1 MSEFRNMHKK
11 WHEPVLYRDNIKE
24 CVKDLKAGDF
34 IKVPTGKT
42 NKSDKAGSCTNLAK
56 VKAEVIGIT
65 DRLIIV
71 RLPNGLLDSI
81 TIKEYAIERIKNEL
95 CKRKQIN

>member
-1 MSEFRNMHKK
+1 MRKRNK
-11 WHEPVLYRDNIKE
+11 PALNTDNIKDSIE
-24 CVKDLKAGDF
+24 GLSVGDF
-34 IKVPTGKT
+34 IKIPTGKT

-71 RLPNGLLDSI
+71 RLPNGILDSI
-81 TIKEYAIERIKNEL
+81 TIKEYAIERI
-95 CKRKQIN
+95 RV

>member
-1 MSEFRNMHKK
+1 MCVNKIEGKRQFPR
-11 WHEPVLYRDNIKE
+11 WHEPIFYRNNIKE
-24 CVKDLKAGDF
+24 CVKDLKVGDF

-71 RLPNGLLDSI
+71 RLPNGILDSI
-81 TIKEYAIERIKNEL
+81 TIKEYAIERIKNE
-95 CKRKQIN
+95 KI